1 MCVCKPAF
9 LIVQQSPV
17 NSGHEGGRWT
27 HSIRGVSTRSR
38 RPGFARSCGSGRGVI
53 NRTAQ
58 QAEESPPL
66 QGQRDEPI
74 TPREIQVQASC
85 PQAGSHVLEPSFQED
100 PFGDPFLTSER
111 LQGSQ
116 TAGTLVGGEDPARSF
131 ARHGCPH
138 VPSSPPGLPQRPL
151 SLVPVPGH
159 PPPPRS
165 TPPIPPH
172 LQYVRAGCGGRL
184 WPLVPSSPGTPS
196 HCPAPPHPQPQKPHP
211 RTGGSRAR
219 QPLLELILQARE
231 GRIRW
236 GLGEGRASGSPD
248 FMGPQREGSG
258 SQWVRT
264 GIRPCP
270 RFAQDPPS
278 VDRVSP
284 PSWGPLGPEMLGA
297 LRTGPGGWTGRS
309 C

>member
-1 MCVCKPAF
+1 MPPRALK
-9 LIVQQSPV
+9 SPRAPSASSQPGPCAWPPPSSQV
-17 NSGHEGGRWT
+17 HPPNSSPSTICEGGLW
-27 HSIRGVSTRSR
+27 
-38 RPGFARSCGSGRGVI
+38 GSV
-53 NRTAQ
+53 
-58 QAEESPPL
+58 L
-66 QGQRDEPI
+66 
-74 TPREIQVQASC
+74 AS
-85 PQAGSHVLEPSFQED
+85 
-100 PFGDPFLTSER
+100 
-111 LQGSQ
+111 
-116 TAGTLVGGEDPARSF
+116 
-131 ARHGCPH
+131 
-138 VPSSPPGLPQRPL
+138 
-151 SLVPVPGH
+151 
-159 PPPPRS
+159 
-165 TPPIPPH
+165 
-172 LQYVRAGCGGRL
+172 
-184 WPLVPSSPGTPS
+184 GTPS

-264 GIRPCP
+264 GTRPCP

-278 VDRVSP
+278 MDRVSP